1 MLKPFYQEGL
11 IEAGIDEAGRGSLI
25 GRVYAGV
32 VIWNP
37 NVIEP
42 KGFELKDSKKISK
55 KKRVK
60 IRDYIIENAVDYG
73 VGYCEPSEID
83 EYNILEATMM
93 AMHKAVKQLK
103 NIPDLLLVDG
113 NRFKTCIYTK
123 ENGDSDF
130 YNYKCITK
138 GDSIYKSIAAA
149 SILAKVYHDE
159 HIQSLLDNNQ
169 DLHKYGIGSNM
180 GYGTKKH
187 MQALREYGPSKFHRM
202 SYKPCQV

>member
-32 VIWNP
+32 VIWDP
-37 NVIEP
+37 NIIEP

-169 DLHKYGIGSNM
+169 DLHKYGIESNM

-187 MQALREYGPSKFHRM
+187 MEALREYGPSKFHRL

>member
-1 MLKPFYQEGL
+1 
-11 IEAGIDEAGRGSLI
+11 
-25 GRVYAGV
+25 
-32 VIWNP
+32 
-37 NVIEP
+37 
-42 KGFELKDSKKISK
+42 
-55 KKRVK
+55 
-60 IRDYIIENAVDYG
+60 
-73 VGYCEPSEID
+73 
-83 EYNILEATMM
+83 MM

-180 GYGTKKH
+180 GVG
-187 MQALREYGPSKFHRM
+187 LRDH
-202 SYKPCQV
+202 